1 MAEKTIFCP
10 HCNQE
15 LSIDEQY
22 LGMEVECP
30 ICNKTFAATEKK
42 IAVAPVTTQ
51 AEPEVA
57 NKVLLYLLGK
67 QSVALAKNILNF
79 AAPKVKSMM
88 STVAD
93 NINNRNDNSDTSDSS
108 DDRVILSSF
117 FEKVKPESDL
127 ESVVDML
134 CFNFMTAKQ
143 FAAFNRVKA
152 TDHEYWKNLDILK
165 RFGKDTSQLVAEPQM
180 LTEPVMAVAKSD
192 NVDPKAAYFV
202 DQTGEW
208 HLANSLVYI
217 TKLYTFEDQL
227 FAYRAIWDY
236 ASQCVWNED
245 TEAFFF
251 TDITNISTSTVYGS
265 AIERILPSSTI
276 PRSLYGF
283 GLLIGLL
290 VMGIGG
296 CASTDKLGQAIAV
309 GFLLI
314 LFFLAIAFIVYF
326 LMIKRRKRSVR
337 RLERFDIQSSSGSAF
352 SISILSDDWLKIK
365 RNLYHKKANWMEG
378 VIQDYTTRSEEEKI
392 IHAIRKMIEEKKVS
406 VNE

>member
-15 LSIDEQY
+15 LSIEEQY

-30 ICNKTFAATEKK
+30 TCNKNFTAVEKK
-42 IAVAPVTTQ
+42 TVSIPNAAVQAPATSSSNESLKQ
-51 AEPEVA
+51 
-57 NKVLLYLLGK
+57 LGK
-67 QSVALAKNILNF
+67 QGVDLAKNILNF
-79 AAPKVKSMM
+79 SALKVKSMI
-88 STVAD
+88 SSVVD
-93 NINNRNDNSDTSDSS
+93 NIDNNNNTTDSN

-127 ESVVDML
+127 ESIVDML
-134 CFNFMTAKQ
+134 CFNFMTYKQ
-143 FAAFNRVKA
+143 FAAFERVREA
-152 TDHEYWKNLDILK
+152 DHEYWKNLDILK
-165 RFGKDTSQLVAEPQM
+165 RFGKDSAKLVAEPQM
-180 LTEPVMAVAKSD
+180 LIEPVMAVAKSD

-265 AIERILPSSTI
+265 AIERILPSKMI
-276 PRSLYGF
+276 VAVAMIIGIMLLMVCCIIAAFNDDSLGVVVLGF
-283 GLLIGLL
+283 ILCVVSIFIGILIN
-290 VMGIGG
+290 I
-296 CASTDKLGQAIAV
+296 SKTRK
-309 GFLLI
+309 
-314 LFFLAIAFIVYF
+314 
-326 LMIKRRKRSVR
+326 RKRSVR

-352 SISILSDDWLKIK
+352 SISILSDEWLKIK
-365 RNLYHKKANWMEG
+365 RNLYHKKSNWMEG

>member
-15 LSIDEQY
+15 LSIDEQF

-42 IAVAPVTTQ
+42 IAVAPVTAQ

-57 NKVLLYLLGK
+57 NNVSLNLLGK
-67 QSVALAKNILNF
+67 QGVDLAKNILNF

-265 AIERILPSSTI
+265 AIERILPSKMIVAVAMIIGIMLLMVCCIIAACNDDFSGI
-276 PRSLYGF
+276 LVLGF
-283 GLLIGLL
+283 ILCVVSIFIGILIN
-290 VMGIGG
+290 I
-296 CASTDKLGQAIAV
+296 SKT
-309 GFLLI
+309 
-314 LFFLAIAFIVYF
+314 
-326 LMIKRRKRSVR
+326 KRRKRSVR
-337 RLERFDIQSSSGSAF
+337 RLEMFDIQSSSGSTF
-352 SISILSDDWLKIK
+352 SISMLSDEWLKIK

-406 VNE
+406 GNE